1 MYIERKFQDYLD
13 DLAAKKPAPGG
24 GSAAAAAG
32 ALGVSLLSMVA
43 NFTIGK
49 EKYKDVEAEIQ
60 QILDT
65 AEKSRAELQKLI
77 DEDVAA
83 YQKVSAAYK
92 MPKDTEEDKR
102 ARTEAIQTALKDAM
116 AVPLAICRNLFEAA
130 KLCEPLLEKGNINLV
145 SLADN
150 RRKHSSHLAA
160 KSDIAISAK
169 PDIKIMPGA
178 VILYHNAETTCSVIV
193 RRGRFCGTTYSAVG
207 EPQPGSHRPR
217 SAPLAHVYNKL
228 AVFDSSYGPFGIG

>member
-1 MYIERKFQDYLD
+1 MYIEGKYKDYLD
-13 DLAAKKPAPGG
+13 DLAAKKAAPGG

-60 QILDT
+60 QILDS

-92 MPKDTEEDKR
+92 MSKDTDEDKKAR
-102 ARTEAIQTALKDAM
+102 AEAIQMALKEAM

-145 SLADN
+145 SDVGV
-150 RRKHSSHLAA
+150 AA
-160 KSDIAISAK
+160 EFIASGFAAALLNVEINLSG
-169 PDIKIMPGA
+169 IK
-178 VILYHNAETTCSVIV
+178 
-193 RRGRFCGTTYSAVG
+193 
-207 EPQPGSHRPR
+207 
-217 SAPLAHVYNKL
+217 
-228 AVFDSSYGPFGIG
+228 DSSLVAQIRDELCPKEKQIQIIKDKVLKGTKEKIK

>member
-1 MYIERKFQDYLD
+1 MYIERKYQDYLD

-43 NFTIGK
+43 NFTVGK
-49 EKYKDVEAEIQ
+49 EKYKDVEVEIQ

-77 DEDVAA
+77 DEDVAV

-102 ARTEAIQTALKDAM
+102 ARSEAIQTALKDAM

-145 SLADN
+145 SDVGVAAEFIASGFTAALLNVEINLSGIKD
-150 RRKHSSHLAA
+150 SSLAA
-160 KSDIAISAK
+160 QIRDELYQKEKQIQL
-169 PDIKIMPGA
+169 IKEN
-178 VILYHNAETTCSVIV
+178 VLKETK
-193 RRGRFCGTTYSAVG
+193 
-207 EPQPGSHRPR
+207 E
-217 SAPLAHVYNKL
+217 K
-228 AVFDSSYGPFGIG
+228 IG